1 MAKQRITYGSWLPD
15 QPPFLSEGIVTADG
29 CVPIANGY
37 APFGSFVGAANGALG
52 ERPYGGFAYRTA
64 GVTYSF
70 AATASTINAVSASG
84 YSPLAT
90 GLNNLSGVQA
100 VPYSSLM
107 LITNGADPVK
117 KFTPA
122 PTNAISNLGGSPPTA
137 RYIAVVGGFVVLG
150 YASGSPNRIAW
161 SDQAAPESWTP
172 STASEAGVA
181 DMATGGDVTGLVG
194 GNNQAGYVY
203 QENRI
208 VRMSYTADSSVWS
221 FDEVTKDVGCVAP
234 GTLATWGTT
243 TFFLSNRGFMSF
255 DGSTLN
261 PIGSEKVD
269 RWFRGLSDRSY
280 IDSVTA
286 VVDPQNSLYI
296 VTLPSAYPASR
307 LLIYNYLLDKWSTVT
322 TPVARLVS
330 GLANATTL
338 EQLDALYGTLENIP
352 FSLDSIAL
360 SGGNPILL
368 AFNGSNVFGS
378 FTGMPVPATF
388 GDGRKEMIPGYRT
401 RLQAV
406 RPITDATTPQ
416 VSVAGANSAAAS
428 QTTTTYASARGSGTI
443 RVRESW
449 NMMQLWISI
458 PSQTWSYFQ
467 GVDIDYEQGSRA

>member
-1 MAKQRITYGSWLPD
+1 MKQRIAFNAWLPD
-15 QPPFLSEGIVTADG
+15 QPISLSEGIATADG
-29 CVPIANGY
+29 CVPVANGY
-37 APFGSFVGAANGALG
+37 APFNSFVGNANGNLG
-52 ERPYGGFAYRTA
+52 GRPYGGFAYRTA

-70 AATASTINAVSASG
+70 AATNNTIFSVGGGG
-84 YSPLAT
+84 YTSMAT
-90 GLNNLSGVQA
+90 GLNNLNGVQA
-100 VPYSSLM
+100 VPYASL
-107 LITNGADPVK
+107 LIITNGADPVK

-122 PTNAISNLGGSPPTA
+122 PTNAITNLGGSPPVA
-137 RYIAVVGGFVVLG
+137 RYIAVVGGFTVLG

-161 SDQAAPESWTP
+161 SDQGNPESWTP

-208 VRMSYTADSSVWS
+208 VRMSYTADSRVWQ
-221 FDEVTKDVGCVAP
+221 FDEVAKDVGCVVP

-255 DGSTLN
+255 DGSTLT

-296 VTLPSAYPASR
+296 VMLPSAFPATR
-307 LLIYNYLLDKWSTVT
+307 LLIYNYLLDRWSTVT
-322 TPVARLVS
+322 TSVSRLVS
-330 GLANATTL
+330 GLANAMTL
-338 EQLDALYGTLENIP
+338 EQLDGLYGSIDAIP
-352 FSLDSIAL
+352 FSLDSLAL
-360 SGGNPILL
+360 RGGYPILL
-368 AFNGSNVFGS
+368 AFNGTNTFGS

-388 GDGRKEMIPGYRT
+388 GDSVKELTPGYRA
-401 RLQAV
+401 RLQTV
-406 RPITDATTPQ
+406 RPITDAAKPQ
-416 VSVAGANSAAAS
+416 VTVAGSNSLAGS
-428 QTTTTYASARGSGTI
+428 QTATSYASARGSGTI

-449 NMMQLWISI
+449 NMMQVWVAI

-467 GVDIDYEQGSRA
+467 GIDVDYEQGSRA

>member
-1 MAKQRITYGSWLPD
+1 LPD

-29 CVPIANGY
+29 CFPVKNGYGPFYSFVPNANGGL
-37 APFGSFVGAANGALG
+37 GS
-52 ERPYGGFAYRTA
+52 RPYGGFAYRTA

-70 AATASTINAVSASG
+70 AADATTI
-84 YSPLAT
+84 YSVAAGGFTSMAT
-90 GLNNLSGVQA
+90 GLNNLIGVQA
-100 VPYSSLM
+100 VPYASL
-107 LITNGADPVK
+107 LIMTNGADPVK

-122 PTNAISNLGGSPPTA
+122 PTNAIANLGGSPPVA
-137 RYIAVVGGFVVLG
+137 RYIAVVGGFTVLG

-161 SDQAAPESWTP
+161 SDQGAPESWTP

-208 VRMSYTADSSVWS
+208 VRMSYTADSRVWQ
-221 FDEVTKDVGCVAP
+221 FDEVAKDVGCVAP

-255 DGSTLN
+255 DGSTMT

-296 VTLPSAYPASR
+296 VTLPSAFPANR
-307 LLIYNYLLDKWSTVT
+307 LLIYNYLLDKWSTAT
-322 TPVARLVS
+322 TPVSRLVS
-330 GLANATTL
+330 GLANATSL
-338 EQLDALYGTLENIP
+338 EQLDGLYGSIDAIP

-360 SGGNPILL
+360 RGGYPILL
-368 AFNGSNVFGS
+368 AFDGSNTLGS
-378 FTGMPVPATF
+378 FTGMPLPATF
-388 GDGRKEMIPGYRT
+388 GDGRKELIPGYRA

-406 RPITDATTPQ
+406 RPMTDAPSPQ
-416 VSVAGANSAAAS
+416 VGIAGSNSLAGS
-428 QTTTTYASARGSGTI
+428 QTTTTYASARASGTI

-449 NMMQLWISI
+449 NYVQAWVVI
-458 PSQTWSYFQ
+458 PPQSWTFFQ
-467 GVDIDYEQGSRA
+467 GIDLDYEQGSRA